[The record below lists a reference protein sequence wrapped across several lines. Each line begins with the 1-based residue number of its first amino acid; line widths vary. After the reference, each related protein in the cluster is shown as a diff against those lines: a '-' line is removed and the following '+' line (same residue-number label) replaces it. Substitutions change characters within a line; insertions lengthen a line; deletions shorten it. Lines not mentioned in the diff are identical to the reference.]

1 MLETELDKRTTSF
14 VCLLAALLLAGCGGG
29 LTAAIDEGS
38 TALELEAT
46 TALNVEDSVETV
58 DDTEAAVEVID
69 AAETPNFRI
78 LAVADAARTFVLA
91 GTAFNATPCASSV
104 PTASLGTTC
113 SFKGTYRVAYGASG
127 RFVTRVFTNGVTCS
141 NDNFGDPIRGVVKQC
156 FVAIDSAT
164 PPPPP
169 APTPTPTPTPTPP
182 APPAPPPAPP
192 APAPGQGSLTL
203 NWNAPTTNAD
213 GTPINDLAG
222 FRVFYGTASG
232 SYANSVAISDARAT
246 SHTLRSLPAGAYY
259 VVVRAYDASNNESA
273 ASVEAGKVIR

>member
-1 MLETELDKRTTSF
+1 MLETELDKRATSF

-38 TALELEAT
+38 TALELEAA
-46 TALNVEDSVETV
+46 TALNVEHSVETV

-78 LAVADAARTFVLA
+78 LAVTDAARTFTLA

-156 FVAIDSAT
+156 FVAIDIAT
-164 PPPPP
+164 SPPPPP
-169 APTPTPTPTPTPP
+169 AS
-182 APPAPPPAPP
+182 PPAPP
-192 APAPGQGSLTL
+192 APAPAPAPAPPALGQGSLTL
-203 NWNAPTTNAD
+203 NWNAPTANAD

-246 SHTLRSLPAGAYY
+246 SHTIRGLPAGAYY

>member
-1 MLETELDKRTTSF
+1 MLETELDKRATTRF
-14 VCLLAALLLAGCGGG
+14 VCLVAALMLAGCGGG
-29 LTAAIDEGS
+29 LTAALDEGS
-38 TALELEAT
+38 TVLELEAA

-69 AAETPNFRI
+69 GAEAPNFRI
-78 LAVADAARTFVLA
+78 LAVADAAKTFTLA
-91 GTAFNATPCASSV
+91 GTVFNAAPCASSV

-127 RFVTRVFTNGVTCS
+127 RFVTRAFTNGVTCS

-156 FVAIDSAT
+156 FVATDSAT

-169 APTPTPTPTPTPP
+169 AS
-182 APPAPPPAPP
+182 PAPPPAPP
-192 APAPGQGSLTL
+192 PVPGQGSLTL

-232 SYANSVAISDARAT
+232 SYANSVAISDARAM
-246 SHTLRSLPAGAYY
+246 SHTIRGLPAGAYY
-259 VVVRAYDASNNESA
+259 VVVRAYDASNNESS
-273 ASVEAGKVIR
+273 ASVEAGKIIR

>member
-1 MLETELDKRTTSF
+1 MLETELDKRATSF

-38 TALELEAT
+38 TALELEAA

-69 AAETPNFRI
+69 AAEAPNFRI
-78 LAVADAARTFVLA
+78 LAVADAARTFTLA
-91 GTAFNATPCASSV
+91 GTAFNAAPCASSV

-164 PPPPP
+164 SPPPPPPPP
-169 APTPTPTPTPTPP
+169 APPPASLPP
-182 APPAPPPAPP
+182 APAPAPPPAP
-192 APAPGQGSLTL
+192 PAPGQGSLTL
-203 NWNAPTTNAD
+203 NWISPTTNAD

-273 ASVEAGKVIR
+273 ASVEAGKIIR

>member
-1 MLETELDKRTTSF
+1 MLETELDKRTTISF
-14 VCLLAALLLAGCGGG
+14 VCLLAALMLAGCGGG

-38 TALELEAT
+38 TALELEAA

-69 AAETPNFRI
+69 GAEAPNFRI
-78 LAVADAARTFVLA
+78 LAVADAAKTFTLA
-91 GTAFNATPCASSV
+91 GTVFNAAPCASSV

-127 RFVTRVFTNGVTCS
+127 RFVTRAFTNGVTCS

-156 FVAIDSAT
+156 FVATDSAT

-169 APTPTPTPTPTPP
+169 PPASPAPPPPP
-182 APPAPPPAPP
+182 APPAPP
-192 APAPGQGSLTL
+192 PAPGQGSLTL
-203 NWNAPTTNAD
+203 NWISPTTNAD

-232 SYANSVAISDARAT
+232 SYANSVAISDARAV
-246 SHTLRSLPAGAYY
+246 SHTIRGLPAGAYY